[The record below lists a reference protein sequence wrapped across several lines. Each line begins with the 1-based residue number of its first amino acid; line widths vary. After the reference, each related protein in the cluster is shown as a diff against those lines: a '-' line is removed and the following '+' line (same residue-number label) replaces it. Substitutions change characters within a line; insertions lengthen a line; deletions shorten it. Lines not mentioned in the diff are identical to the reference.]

1 MLLLVVSV
9 CIIVLCQGNNVLATG
24 SPVHL
29 PQNRYFIM
37 KTVTKK
43 SSTKKASPAVQKPS
57 TVSMPVRVYPYDT
70 DGKFEAELRPFA
82 NEHAGGSY
90 HNLVVNPCSIVNVEH
105 YVETGT
111 GLYPT
116 SYKNGGIDY
125 TCNNGY
131 MLAMLAIGCPIVDGT
146 PYHKGH
152 PKYAELG
159 KIDLRTWAAENKPVS
174 RNLQHIVDGQRI
186 GGHPC
191 PAWRVIGQALNG
203 SCGKRGAGEYP
214 CITVSVAPEV
224 KK

>member
-1 MLLLVVSV
+1 
-9 CIIVLCQGNNVLATG
+9 
-24 SPVHL
+24 
-29 PQNRYFIM
+29 
-37 KTVTKK
+37 
-43 SSTKKASPAVQKPS
+43 
-57 TVSMPVRVYPYDT
+57 
-70 DGKFEAELRPFA
+70 
-82 NEHAGGSY
+82 
-90 HNLVVNPCSIVNVEH
+90 
-105 YVETGT
+105 
-111 GLYPT
+111 
-116 SYKNGGIDY
+116 
-125 TCNNGY
+125 

-152 PKYAELG
+152 RKYAELG